1 MERICEMERTLN
13 KQMQDNTKK
22 RIIAVATNLFL
33 TKGYEDTR
41 ISDIIE
47 GLGLTKGAIYHHFN
61 SKEDIFNAVVEEI
74 GNKNIQLFDEIKND
88 SNLTGV
94 EKLSKIVHASF
105 SNENIDMII
114 GISPNLLDSPKLLS
128 SFINEINDV
137 TIPDYIYPII
147 KEGVED
153 GSIHSKHPAELA
165 EMIAVLLN
173 IWLNPLILK
182 NETSSIYY
190 KIEIMNEAL
199 EKFNIQLFD
208 SLLIEK
214 IKSKKEN

>member
-1 MERICEMERTLN
+1 MERTLN

-22 RIIAVATNLFL
+22 KIIAVATNLFL

-41 ISDIIE
+41 ISDIIK

-88 SNLTGV
+88 SSLNGV
-94 EKLSKIVHASF
+94 EKLSKIVHVSF
-105 SNENIDMII
+105 SNKNIDMII

-137 TIPDYIYPII
+137 TIPKYIYPIVN
-147 KEGVED
+147 EGVED
-153 GSIHSKHPAELA
+153 GSIHTKHSAELA

-173 IWLNPLILK
+173 IWLNPLIFK
-182 NETSSIYY
+182 NETSSIFN
-190 KIEIMNEAL
+190 KIEIMNAAL
-199 EKFNIQLFD
+199 DKFNIQLFD
-208 SLLIEK
+208 SSLIEK
-214 IKSKKEN
+214 IKKVENKKI